1 MKRKVLLIALTIFL
15 ILSMCACSIAPN
27 SIAGLLFNTPAETA
41 APTEPAA
48 SQEEQFFVGMEYL
61 GMSDSSYC
69 KFFYYRDTVTDVVY
83 LWGRAVKAGYA
94 GMGGLT
100 IMMDPETGLPLTFA
114 RWEEMYHEIISPNQ

>member
-15 ILSMCACSIAPN
+15 ILSMCACSIAPK
-27 SIAGLLFNTPAETA
+27 SIAPAETA

-48 SQEEQFFVGMEYL
+48 SQEEQFFVGMEFL
-61 GMSDSSYC
+61 RMSDSSYC

-83 LWGRAVKAGYA
+83 LWGRAKANGYA

-100 IMMDPETGLPLTFA
+100 VMMDPETGLPLTFD
-114 RWEEMYHEIISPNQ
+114 RWNEMYHEIISPNQ